1 MGFTQQRNYLFHMD
15 SSETSLCHEDMG
27 MFERETPKLNTNTSL
42 FYWWRHMTSCSWYQ
56 PRNDHNVNWCH
67 EDICTLWT
75 SGKQKMDSRLFF
87 VLRKCQFVCADHQ
100 MWAATDQQVTKN
112 TWQSVL
118 KKVTLNLSSHL
129 LLIFHPSSLSRTF
142 PNARLHDKTAI
153 FWLFPSPA
161 PSGYQLCESSDKGKW
176 LRTVWVLGGLWVW
189 DDIETVHSVLLA
201 SL

>member
-1 MGFTQQRNYLFHMD
+1 MKTHDKLFMVSAQKWSQCELVSRGYLHPVDFRKTENGFQTF
-15 SSETSLCHEDMG
+15 
-27 MFERETPKLNTNTSL
+27 
-42 FYWWRHMTSCSWYQ
+42 
-56 PRNDHNVNWCH
+56 
-67 EDICTLWT
+67 
-75 SGKQKMDSRLFF
+75 FF
-87 VLRKCQFVCADHQ
+87 VLRKSQFFCVDHQ